1 MLAMMVVVPSCKDD
15 DDPKDNPANPDDPTE
30 EGDEPVN
37 TALKYWDVVGQLV
50 GIDQYTDNYQ
60 NATFEPIIGTG
71 EGNTRYIATND
82 MATAAQNFADLV
94 GVSIDENTAT
104 YKFEDPEIGT
114 LTYTKV
120 GDGSTLAT
128 VDVSIKQIPHL
139 DKIVYRTGN
148 DDNGKF
154 GDQKSWY
161 RFGDIVKRTVNG
173 KDEYWI
179 CVRPAFTYEGK
190 EDSHWVCVNEISE
203 PDNVFHH
210 SGSNGKE
217 YYVPK
222 NLGKDFK
229 HMRNFAEMLYAI
241 CYPQEWFD
249 YCIANGSNGMPIF
262 GDFKVSNISYHNQYF
277 WQNVQEAWSS
287 IPEVTTALN
296 CSIGEIVDFI
306 KNDGVTL
313 LYSGY
318 SWWTS
323 TSWNLSL
330 YQVNFSNG
338 TTAKQKNMHKEDDQT
353 IKKNVKG
360 FSHDFDC
367 RKMGNAINNYKEFF
381 GDNKIRW
388 AIRHATGEQL
398 NGGNDLPATSE
409 IQGVTEVYRYYSH
422 YPMEKARKGKDD
434 SNGPEVSVATL
445 DNNTVVEGYFVS
457 GDVIKTSDGSR
468 WICIAGSP
476 SALLGDITDHK
487 AYFISLDNVTTGPNS
502 NIISTQED
510 AMMTAY
516 RLCSFLTTL
525 EDMKSVENRF
535 VYGKELG
542 NILKK
547 VKEVSGVDMSK
558 MFLQRDSTWTFMNGV
573 DAVPSKSSNY
583 FFNIAYGSNGDI
595 MRYVMDVTRAGD
607 GRSKAPAGFKP
618 DWFHWFYTKYQNY
631 DESQIR
637 ELTDVEK
644 TTFLMKKWNL
654 TWPMSSKAM
663 NIADVSSLAQ
673 VTSFA
678 KQDKWVTLPETGT
691 TGRAPYR
698 ASTSNYQAADYVYQQ
713 GQDFKTNMYNEP
725 VLLMRLMKLED
736 DGSGTQT
743 APDGTPIEVLYHISD
758 KSYKSILNTL
768 WIGSYISHVDEEVPE
783 VFLNNV
789 PYNLPAFPTKH

>member
-1 MLAMMVVVPSCKDD
+1 MRKINLFAIFALMLAMMVVVPSCKDD

-82 MATAAQNFADLV
+82 MAAAAQNFADLV

-148 DDNGKF
+148 DDNGAF

-210 SGSNGKE
+210 PGSNGKE

-229 HMRNFAEMLYAI
+229 NMRNFAEMLYAI

-249 YCIANGSNGMPIF
+249 NCIANGSNGMPIF
-262 GDFKVSNISYHNQYF
+262 GDFEVSNISYHNQYF
-277 WQNVQEAWSS
+277 WKNVQEAWSS

-296 CSIGEIVDFI
+296 CQIGEILDFI
-306 KNDGVTL
+306 KHDGVTF

-367 RKMGNAINNYKEFF
+367 RKMGNEINNYKEFF

-398 NGGNDLPATSE
+398 NGGNELPATSE

-422 YPMEKARKGKDD
+422 YPMEKVRKGKND
-434 SNGPEVSVATL
+434 SNGPEVSVSSVGKTYYHAGDIIKRNSDGTPWICVRPAGGGL
-445 DNNTVVEGYFVS
+445 SYKDSYWICLSPFDQNGNCIIEKETTKCGTKDFVYAKNLMSKTTALAASHTFGRLADKGLRDNNTDENASAVYERLKAANYDLFKLCNDQYHP
-457 GDVIKTSDGSR
+457 DVKNGRAI
-468 WICIAGSP
+468 
-476 SALLGDITDHK
+476 
-487 AYFISLDNVTTGPNS
+487 F
-502 NIISTQED
+502 
-510 AMMTAY
+510 
-516 RLCSFLTTL
+516 SF
-525 EDMKSVENRF
+525 
-535 VYGKELG
+535 
-542 NILKK
+542 
-547 VKEVSGVDMSK
+547 
-558 MFLQRDSTWTFMNGV
+558 
-573 DAVPSKSSNY
+573 
-583 FFNIAYGSNGDI
+583 AYGSPIKD
-595 MRYVMDVTRAGD
+595 
-607 GRSKAPAGFKP
+607 
-618 DWFHWFYTKYQNY
+618 
-631 DESQIR
+631 
-637 ELTDVEK
+637 
-644 TTFLMKKWNL
+644 
-654 TWPMSSKAM
+654 
-663 NIADVSSLAQ
+663 
-673 VTSFA
+673 
-678 KQDKWVTLPETGT
+678 
-691 TGRAPYR
+691 
-698 ASTSNYQAADYVYQQ
+698 
-713 GQDFKTNMYNEP
+713 P
-725 VLLMRLMKLED
+725 VVATERQYPLQPFITC
-736 DGSGTQT
+736 G
-743 APDGTPIEVLYHISD
+743 ISD
-758 KSYKSILNTL
+758 KHEAVMTYNAQLEQTDGIVCLMSLVDGYEKQFCKKYYDVFGTWNDLYDFNKLLHKYDSD
-768 WIGSYISHVDEEVPE
+768 SHQLM
-783 VFLNNV
+783 FLNNNMS
-789 PYNLPAFPTKH
+789 PDEEIGYTWMPASFLHIVISPEIKLADTNNGVRPSSADGFTDVFVSSKDLNGKYFDYWKSLETHKFNFDTKNISQQTIYDNY